1 VYDRQFDGTH
11 AERKLRELR
20 RRGPNRTTAQ
30 LVDELAAGGIEG
42 LTVLD
47 IGAGVGAVHLGLL
60 ERGAASATDV
70 DASAPY
76 LAAARD
82 EAQRR
87 GLADRV
93 TYHRGDAVR
102 IVPELPPADLVALDR
117 VVCCY
122 GDMPGL
128 MRAAGDRTRR
138 RLGIVIPRDRWWV
151 RAGLGLENVV
161 ARIRRDRFRVYAH
174 RTAAVIEAATAA
186 GLVVSTHQRGFVWQ
200 TLVFERP

>member
-1 VYDRQFDGTH
+1 MDCCDPTVYDRQFDGTH

-76 LAAARD
+76 LAAARM
-82 EAQRR
+82 R
-87 GLADRV
+87 
-93 TYHRGDAVR
+93 
-102 IVPELPPADLVALDR
+102 
-117 VVCCY
+117 
-122 GDMPGL
+122 PG
-128 MRAAGDRTRR
+128 MS
-138 RLGIVIPRDRWWV
+138 P
-151 RAGLGLENVV
+151 
-161 ARIRRDRFRVYAH
+161 
-174 RTAAVIEAATAA
+174 
-186 GLVVSTHQRGFVWQ
+186 
-200 TLVFERP
+200 